1 MANFF
6 VVFNEQLEGSRLP
19 VGTEFESSKTLDYP
33 KVARVLKVE
42 AASVAAAQTLVMHT
56 LAGEVTGTPVV
67 VTEAQWKES

>member
-6 VVFNEQLEGSRLP
+6 VVYNEQGAGERLE
-19 VGTEFESSKTLDYP
+19 VGTEWEGAKTLDFP

-42 AASVAAAQTLVMHT
+42 AGTVAAAQKLVGHLMPG
-56 LAGEVTGTPVV
+56 AVSSTPVV